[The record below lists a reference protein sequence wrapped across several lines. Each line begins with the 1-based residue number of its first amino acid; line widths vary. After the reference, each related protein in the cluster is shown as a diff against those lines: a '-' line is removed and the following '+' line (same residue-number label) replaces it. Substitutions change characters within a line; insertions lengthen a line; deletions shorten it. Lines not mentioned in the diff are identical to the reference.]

1 VRTTLRTANWVRRT
15 PGSLQPLTA
24 VSNTRGLPVRIHNVP
39 LWLGESESLLPR
51 RAAET
56 LGVRV
61 EDLASVQVVRAVL
74 DARKKGAPRTIHTL
88 EVTFADGR
96 APAHLPPGVTE
107 TEPPPPPPARV
118 RAPEQRP
125 IIVGTGPAGL
135 FCALG
140 LLERGVPTVLVERG
154 REVVQRRKDVARL
167 MRDGSLDPES
177 NMNFGEGGAG
187 AYTDGKLST
196 RINHPLVRK
205 VIETFAHYGAPDRI
219 LVEGKPHIGSDLLPF
234 AVARLADELRA
245 GGCEILFEAR
255 VEDVLSSGGHVQGVA
270 LSGGARLES
279 DRVVL
284 APGNSARE
292 LFERF
297 AADDRIAIEAK
308 PFAIGFRAEHPQDLI
323 DSIQYGAAAA
333 RPELPPAD
341 YKLAENLET
350 GGEMR
355 GVYSFCMCPGG
366 IVVPT
371 PTEDGLQCT
380 NGMSNSRRNARFA
393 NAGIVVSV
401 SPADFGR
408 AGFHGPLAGLQF
420 QRHWERAAY
429 ALGGGRFVAPA
440 QTIPDYLAGR
450 KGTAPGKTSYRPG
463 LHHADL
469 NLLFPPELTGAIK
482 AALRAFDRKMRGFV
496 SAEGKLIG
504 IESRTSSPVRLPRDE
519 TLQSVS
525 LRGLYP
531 SGEGCGYAGGIVSSA
546 IDGLRIAERIAGEIG

>member
-1 VRTTLRTANWVRRT
+1 MLPPTFA
-15 PGSLQPLTA
+15 
-24 VSNTRGLPVRIHNVP
+24 SNTSGLPYRIHNVP
-39 LWLGESESLLPR
+39 LWVGEPESLLRR
-51 RAAET
+51 RAAES
-56 LGVRV
+56 LGVRPD
-61 EDLASVQVVRAVL
+61 DLGTVRIVRSVL
-74 DARKKGAPRTIHTL
+74 DARKKGSPRYIHTV
-88 EVTFADGR
+88 EVTFAEGR
-96 APAHLPPGVTE
+96 VPRQLPPGVTE
-107 TEPPPPPPARV
+107 TEPPPSPPRKV
-118 RAPEQRP
+118 RAPERRP

-140 LLERGVPTVLVERG
+140 LLERGVPSVLLERG

-205 VIETFAHYGAPDRI
+205 VIETFARYGAPERI
-219 LVEGKPHIGSDLLPF
+219 LVDGKPHIGSDLLPF
-234 AVARLADELRA
+234 AVARLREELLR
-245 GGCEILFEAR
+245 GGCEVRFEAR
-255 VEDVLSSGGHVQGVA
+255 VEDVLSSEGSAAGV
-270 LSGGARLES
+270 LLHDGTRLDS

-297 AADDRIAIEAK
+297 ATDGRVAIEAK
-308 PFAIGFRAEHPQDLI
+308 PFAIGFRAEHPQGLI
-323 DSIQYGAAAA
+323 DAIQYGAAAQH
-333 RPELPPAD
+333 PELPPAD
-341 YKLAENLET
+341 YKLAENFET

-366 IVVPT
+366 LIVPT

-380 NGMSNSRRNARFA
+380 NGMSNSRRNARYA

-401 SPADFGR
+401 SPADFAR
-408 AGFHGPLAGLQF
+408 AGFRGPLAGLEF
-420 QRHWERAAY
+420 QRHWESEAY
-429 ALGGGRFVAPA
+429 RLGGGRFIAPA

-450 KGTAPGKTSYRPG
+450 KGAAPGGTSYRPG
-463 LHHADL
+463 LAHADL
-469 NLLFPPELTGAIK
+469 NALFPPELTAALK
-482 AALRAFDRKMRGFV
+482 AAMRRFDQKMRGFV
-496 SAEGKLIG
+496 SGEGKLLG

-519 TLQSVS
+519 SLQSVS
-525 LRGLYP
+525 VRGLYP

-546 IDGLRIAERIAGEIG
+546 IDGLRIAEHIAAELA